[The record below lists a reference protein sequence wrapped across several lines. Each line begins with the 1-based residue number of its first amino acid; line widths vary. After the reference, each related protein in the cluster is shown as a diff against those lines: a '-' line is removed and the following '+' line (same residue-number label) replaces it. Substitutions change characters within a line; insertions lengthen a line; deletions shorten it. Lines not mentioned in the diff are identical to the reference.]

1 MLHFINFD
9 PARFIVDKIING
21 LTGRFHYHFKLG
33 NLIDSQ
39 SQPWQ
44 RNKQIA
50 CPALEPRITGQ
61 NIRFVFLF
69 IQKLVCSVD
78 QTMLKSIARRTFFNL
93 VFECFFQCTSSDFRN
108 PTGKDDT
115 FTFLYLD
122 FKISGNIQIL
132 VKIIASL
139 LLFRIFDTPIP
150 VRLVMKLILFVQ
162 LHIQFGIARIHACF
176 DTIRHN
182 LIFAT
187 GLSILVCIFADTAK
201 RQERT

>member
-39 SQPWQ
+39 SQPGQ

-93 VFECFFQCTSSDFRN
+93 VFECFFNVRVPISETPPEKTILSPFFISTSKYPGTYRSSLNHSLSPALSDIRY
-108 PTGKDDT
+108 PDT
-115 FTFLYLD
+115 
-122 FKISGNIQIL
+122 SQAGNETHSFCS
-132 VKIIASL
+132 IAY
-139 LLFRIFDTPIP
+139 
-150 VRLVMKLILFVQ
+150 
-162 LHIQFGIARIHACF
+162 
-176 DTIRHN
+176 TIRD
-182 LIFAT
+182 
-187 GLSILVCIFADTAK
+187 SPDTCMF
-201 RQERT
+201 

>member
-9 PARFIVDKIING
+9 PARFISDKIINR

-33 NLIDSQ
+33 DLIDSQ

-50 CPALEPRITGQ
+50 CPTFEPRITGQ
-61 NIRFVFLF
+61 NIKFVFLL
-69 IQKLVCSVD
+69 IQELMCGID
-78 QTMLKSIARRTFFNL
+78 QTMLESIARCTFFNL
-93 VFECFFQCTSSDFRN
+93 VLKCLFQRTSSYFRN
-108 PTGKDDT
+108 PTGKDDA
-115 FTFLYLD
+115 FTFFYLD

-132 VKIIASL
+132 VKIIAPL

-150 VRLVMKLILFVQ
+150 IRLVMKFILFVQ
-162 LHIQFGIARIHACF
+162 LHIQFGIARIHASF

-182 LIFAT
+182 LIFAI
-187 GLSILVCIFADTAK
+187 GLSILVCIFAYTAK
-201 RQERT
+201 RQKRT